1 MAVARAALLL
11 ACLAATADAA
21 PGILLRYD
29 VRWGPLRLL
38 TMETTLQL
46 GTSTYRTSTRLE
58 TVGLL
63 DTVFP
68 WRAESSTEGLR
79 SPLRPRRHRSD
90 GRFRGEIRTVEI
102 AYADDGA
109 VQARVEPPSTEEAR
123 EIVPEALR
131 QGTVDP
137 LTATLAALDGG
148 CRGTVPV
155 FDGRRRYD
163 LRLEDRGAATVETGR
178 GMYDGPAQRC
188 HAVVA
193 PLGGFWRDDPREA
206 ATPTTLDLFMATPDP
221 TLSPVPVYI
230 ELAGQRGTL
239 RIQLVALEAQPG

>member
-1 MAVARAALLL
+1 MAVGRAAVLL
-11 ACLAATADAA
+11 ACLACAAEAA
-21 PGILLRYD
+21 PGIRLRYD

-38 TMETTLQL
+38 TMETTLRVDDA
-46 GTSTYRTSTRLE
+46 TYRTSTRLQ

-63 DTVFP
+63 DTLFP
-68 WRAESSTEGLR
+68 WRAESSTEGVR
-79 SPLRPRRHRSD
+79 APLRPRHHRSD
-90 GRFRGEIRTVEI
+90 GRFRGEVRSVDI

-137 LTATLAALDGG
+137 LTATLAALDRG

-163 LRLEDRGAATVETGR
+163 LQLEDRGEATVPSGH
-178 GMYDGPAQRC
+178 GIYDGTARRC
-188 HAVVA
+188 HAVVT

-206 ATPTTLDLFMATPDP
+206 GTPTTLDLFVAAPDP
-221 TLSPVPVYI
+221 ALAPVPVYI
-230 ELAGQRGTL
+230 ELAGHRGTL
-239 RIQLVALEAQPG
+239 RIQLTALEPDAG